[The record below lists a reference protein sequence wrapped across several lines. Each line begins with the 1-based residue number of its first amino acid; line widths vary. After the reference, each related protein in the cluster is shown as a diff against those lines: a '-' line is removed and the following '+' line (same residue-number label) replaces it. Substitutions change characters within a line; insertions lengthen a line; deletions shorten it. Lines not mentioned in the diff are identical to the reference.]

1 MSPELNSMK
10 IGRDFA
16 PIVGFPKLG
25 VMTEKPPR
33 PRSID
38 GKVLRMAAEPPADK
52 GKTKRMAPFTK
63 VTRTAAPKDLPEQKE
78 GPGLREVVDDGPGYV
93 RLRLRVR
100 DDEISVLSAKSVEGP
115 LVDGKLQG
123 ALTYEVMLGQKRVA
137 AGAIPDV
144 GEQRSF
150 PVPKGRGQQS
160 GHFVT
165 PLDSYEINIRVPK
178 DRVSVDSLSRL
189 EVALY
194 RVKEEL
200 PVIHA
205 EELRDISIGTQ
216 FERHVR
222 EVGRLKGLQPDK
234 QAKPVA
240 AQLRKAF
247 G

>member
-1 MSPELNSMK
+1 MSPELNTMK
-10 IGRDFA
+10 IGRDTG
-16 PIVGFPKLG
+16 PVVGFPKLG

-33 PRSID
+33 PRSIE
-38 GKVLRMAAEPPADK
+38 GKVLRMAAEPPADR
-52 GKTKRMAPFTK
+52 GKANRMAPFTK
-63 VTRTAAPKDLPEQKE
+63 AIRTAAPKTLAEQKE
-78 GPGLREVVDDGPGYV
+78 GPATREVTEDGPGYV

-100 DDEISVLSAKSVEGP
+100 DGEISVLSAKSVEGP

-123 ALTYEVMLGQKRVA
+123 ALAYEVTLGQKRVA

-144 GEQRSF
+144 GEQRSY
-150 PVPKGRGQQS
+150 PVPKGRGEQA

-165 PLDSYEINIRVPK
+165 RLDSYEVNVRVPK
-178 DRVSVDSLSRL
+178 DRVSVAALSRL

-200 PVIHA
+200 PIVHA
-205 EELRDISIGTQ
+205 HELRDISIGTQ
-216 FERHVR
+216 FDRHVR

-247 G
+247 E